1 MPFVRGKW
9 NRTELEPVALLG
21 FLGSALVSKE
31 RDWKELGGEFYDDV
45 IIFTRVDS
53 PLNGVVSNRQSSSS
67 KCDVL
72 PPARGRVGY

>member
-9 NRTELEPVALLG
+9 KKTELDPVALLG
-21 FLGSALVSKE
+21 FLGSALVSKV

-45 IIFTRVDS
+45 IISTLDS

-67 KCDVL
+67 KCDAL

>member
-9 NRTELEPVALLG
+9 KKTELDPVALLG
-21 FLGSALVSKE
+21 FLGSALVSKV

-45 IIFTRVDS
+45 IIFTVDS

-67 KCDVL
+67 ESDVL